1 LGVQI
6 SDRNDFKM
14 NSLKKFLGILW
25 MLLGPVIILFLFMQA
40 ADKIAGAAEGI
51 ARTNTTLQWSIIILI
66 FIPICAGLVIFGF
79 YAWKGE
85 YDHLPESSSDLQG

>member
-1 LGVQI
+1 
-6 SDRNDFKM
+6 M
-14 NSLKKFLGILW
+14 NGLKKILGLVW
-25 MLLGPVIILFLFMQA
+25 MLLGPVMILFLIMQA
-40 ADKIAGAAEGI
+40 IDKIAEAAEGI

-85 YDHLPESSSDLQG
+85 YEHLPESSSDLEG